1 MTTSRTTVILIV
13 LALLVLAAAG
23 YMLFGAPSEESALGP
38 TGAPGSE
45 AEMTFLT
52 LTAQIDPV
60 AFDTS
65 VLDDPRFKALRDI
78 RTAITPETPGRADPF
93 APLGA
98 P

>member
-1 MTTSRTTVILIV
+1 MATSRTTIILVILG
-13 LALLVLAAAG
+13 LLVLGAAA
-23 YMLFGAPSEESALGP
+23 YMLFGAPSSESAVNP

-60 AFDTS
+60 EFDTG

-78 RTAITPETPGRADPF
+78 RTAIVPETPGRADPF
-93 APLGA
+93 GPLGQ
-98 P
+98 